1 MARPSIRIVIAGL
14 PIAVTA
20 VILALLPPIWLDDS
34 TYYTGLA
41 VEALVFAC
49 YGVGFNLIFGS
60 THQLFLCVGALA
72 GVGGYGTAVLANS
85 ASFPLALGVVV
96 ATASAAIVG
105 GLLSWIAVHR
115 SLDVIFTGIVTL
127 VFALA
132 FDNLLIGKRGL
143 TGGDT
148 GLVLKG
154 AAVDL
159 ADNRIGGYYL
169 FAGLLLAFLIIF
181 RALQLSRSG
190 WAFRALR
197 DDELA
202 AELAGVDVARYRIV
216 AAVVG
221 SAMIGLAGALNAYS
235 SAYISPSTY
244 GFSRVDVSVLV
255 IVAFG
260 GLGML
265 LAPVLGA
272 TAFAVFDEAVAS
284 SGQLREVFYGAFIIA
299 IFLGFR
305 RGVAATAVDLV
316 RRLTGRRR
324 IEPALP
330 PPAD

>member
-1 MARPSIRIVIAGL
+1 
-14 PIAVTA
+14 
-20 VILALLPPIWLDDS
+20 
-34 TYYTGLA
+34 
-41 VEALVFAC
+41 
-49 YGVGFNLIFGS
+49 
-60 THQLFLCVGALA
+60 
-72 GVGGYGTAVLANS
+72 
-85 ASFPLALGVVV
+85 
-96 ATASAAIVG
+96 
-105 GLLSWIAVHR
+105 
-115 SLDVIFTGIVTL
+115 
-127 VFALA
+127 
-132 FDNLLIGKRGL
+132 
-143 TGGDT
+143 
-148 GLVLKG
+148 
-154 AAVDL
+154 
-159 ADNRIGGYYL
+159 
-169 FAGLLLAFLIIF
+169 LIIF